1 MGIEGIPL
9 QVCGVSTVEIKLAG
23 EIFHCPI
30 LIACSLTSDAKLRL
44 DFLEANYCTL
54 EMADRKLTLPKRG
67 VSVSLCGS
75 SPDPDLIQARV
86 TVDETLT
93 IPLSSVLETV
103 ARVNGKVRG

>member
-67 VSVSLCGS
+67 VSVSFAVHH
-75 SPDPDLIQARV
+75 LILTSRV

-93 IPLSSVLETV
+93 IPLFSVLEMV